1 MERGPAFG
9 KTEAGAGGGD
19 WPMFLHGPA
28 RGATVPDGRPDAPG
42 PMVHVALDADVDA
55 VLEEIARRLR
65 D

>member
-1 MERGPAFG
+1 VAC
-9 KTEAGAGGGD
+9 D
-19 WPMFLHGPA
+19 HGPG